1 MKVLQIAL
9 LFLFS
14 TEVLMF
20 PTAISESEEFQSILN
35 NLLTMAEVPLPPQN
49 TAVELIPTQLKKKV
63 TEPQN
68 DLGLTAQLD
77 LQKWTRKWTT
87 AQILRQKTEVFKKNY
102 DYILRF

>member
-20 PTAISESEEFQSILN
+20 PIAISESEEFQSILN
-35 NLLTMAEVPLPPQN
+35 HLLTMAEVPLSP
-49 TAVELIPTQLKKKV
+49 TVELKKKV
-63 TEPQN
+63 SEPQN
-68 DLGLTAQLD
+68 PDLGLTAQLD
-77 LQKWTRKWTT
+77 LQKWTMKWTS